1 MPDCT
6 GQQMLFG
13 RVGRREVEADFTG
26 GALSSD
32 GGLMLVRQ
40 VDRKIGLSAAVARAL
55 SDLRDPERITHPLRN
70 LLLTAAQALAP

>member
-70 LLLTAAQALAP
+70 LFLTAAQALAP